1 MGMVYN
7 RKMEKPK
14 GGDESPLAEIE
25 EQLLKDYQRP
35 STDVIYETLMRAG
48 GEPFG
53 APFEMGPSTLTEK
66 IVRFF
71 KQVGYF
77 SFETFDKTRRSKNK
91 FTRYGAARYKRQ
103 LKKPT

>member
-1 MGMVYN
+1 
-7 RKMEKPK
+7 MEKPK
-14 GGDESPLAEIE
+14 GPDSSLAEIKE
-25 EQLLKDYQRP
+25 ELLKDYQRP
-35 STDVIYETLMRAG
+35 SAEIIYETLMRAG

-53 APFEMGPSTLTEK
+53 APFEIGPSTLTEK

-77 SFETFDKTRRSKNK
+77 SFETFDKTRQNKKNK
-91 FTRYGAARYKRQ
+91 FTRYGAARYKRG